1 MSSSPGSYRLSF
13 ALPRDWRLSYGGPQP
28 AANGCFLTIQH
39 YLVAVQGRSRDAVF
53 EDAAELFR
61 SVLRMAPGPLSIAA
75 TLETPHG
82 KDTWSI
88 ILKADVAFSPTSLD
102 PQFPRA
108 APASAKPSLTA

>member
-28 AANGCFLTIQH
+28 AANGCLLTIQH
-39 YLVAVQGRSRDAVF
+39 RDAVF
-53 EDAAELFR
+53 EDAAALFR
-61 SVLRMAPGPLSIAA
+61 SVLQMAPGPLSIAA

-88 ILKADVAFSPTSLD
+88 ILRADVAFSPTSLD
-102 PQFPRA
+102 PHFPRA
-108 APASAKPSLTA
+108 ASA